1 MNLKKCQ
8 FDSITPC
15 QNKGDICLRTCE
27 ERAKYNKVVDEMI
40 EKLKTLKLPLEDS
53 NVPLP
58 NNFVG
63 CGEVSDEQE
72 PFDDE
77 EYDEDIEAY
86 TTQLKR
92 ARQIGIG
99 IGVKTIC
106 QVVYDIINDKSKN
119 EKEKLQDICDV
130 VKQPIK

>member
-1 MNLKKCQ
+1 MIRRGSAPLHKK
-8 FDSITPC
+8 D
-15 QNKGDICLRTCE
+15 KYE
-27 ERAKYNKVVDEMI
+27 KKRA
-40 EKLKTLKLPLEDS
+40 
-53 NVPLP
+53 
-58 NNFVG
+58 
-63 CGEVSDEQE
+63 EQ
-72 PFDDE
+72 DKI
-77 EYDEDIEAY
+77 IEAY

>member
-15 QNKGDICLRTCE
+15 QNKGDICLRTCS
-27 ERAKYNKVVDEMI
+27 ERATYNKVVDEMI

-63 CGEVSDEQE
+63 CGEVSDKQE
-72 PFDDE
+72 PFD
-77 EYDEDIEAY
+77 DIEAY

-106 QVVYDIINDKSKN
+106 QVVYDIINDKNKN
-119 EKEKLQDICDV
+119 EKEKLQDIYDI

>member
-1 MNLKKCQ
+1 MKRK
-8 FDSITPC
+8 
-15 QNKGDICLRTCE
+15 
-27 ERAKYNKVVDEMI
+27 
-40 EKLKTLKLPLEDS
+40 
-53 NVPLP
+53 
-58 NNFVG
+58 
-63 CGEVSDEQE
+63 EQ
-72 PFDDE
+72 DKI
-77 EYDEDIEAY
+77 IEAY

-119 EKEKLQDICDV
+119 EKEKLQDICYV